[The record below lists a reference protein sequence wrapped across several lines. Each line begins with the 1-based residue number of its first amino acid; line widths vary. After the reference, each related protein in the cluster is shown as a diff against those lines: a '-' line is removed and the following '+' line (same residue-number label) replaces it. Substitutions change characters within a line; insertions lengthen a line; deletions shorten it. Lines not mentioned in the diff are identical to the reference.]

1 MKKYQVIV
9 EVDEAELRSS
19 LETDDVEFNIIDAI
33 EREMGWVQDSGIYI
47 AEVKE
52 LKEDGTE
59 EELR

>member
-9 EVDEAELRSS
+9 EVDEAELKAATESK
-19 LETDDVEFNIIDAI
+19 EVEFNVLDSI

-47 AEVKE
+47 VEVKE
-52 LKEDGTE
+52 LKEDGTK